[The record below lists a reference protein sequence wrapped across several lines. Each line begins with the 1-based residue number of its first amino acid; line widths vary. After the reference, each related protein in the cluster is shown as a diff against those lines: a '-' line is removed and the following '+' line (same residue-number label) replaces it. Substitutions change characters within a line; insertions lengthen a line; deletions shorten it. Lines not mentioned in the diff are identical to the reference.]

1 MTHSSDMGDAPDAF
15 RREGDDDDDDADDD
29 EGDGSFS

>member
-15 RREGDDDDDDADDD
+15 RREGDDDDDADDD